1 MLTRKAKLTRKD
13 LETLYKL
20 RDMIATLSSEE
31 LIVFGYV
38 WDNISVGE
46 ILFERD
52 LYRIHRVQKPILVAR
67 RLREKGLI
75 ERGEGCY
82 NLARWLRPLRK
93 KIQSF
98 NDLRALVDQLP

>member
-1 MLTRKAKLTRKD
+1 LLTRRTKLTRED
-13 LETLYKL
+13 LRILYKL
-20 RDMIATLSSEE
+20 REMIISLTGEE
-31 LIVFGYV
+31 LTVFAYV

-98 NDLRALVDQLP
+98 SDLRLIIDNLV

>member
-1 MLTRKAKLTRKD
+1 VKKAKLTKED

-20 RDMIATLSSEE
+20 REMITNLSSEE
-31 LIVFGYV
+31 LTVFSYV

-98 NDLRALVDQLP
+98 NDLRTLIDKLP

>member
-1 MLTRKAKLTRKD
+1 MLAKRAKLTKED

-20 RDMIATLSSEE
+20 REMITNLSSEE
-31 LIVFGYV
+31 LTVFSYV

-98 NDLRALVDQLP
+98 NDLRTLIDKLP

>member
-1 MLTRKAKLTRKD
+1 MKRARLAKED
-13 LETLYKL
+13 LKTLYKL
-20 RDMIATLSSEE
+20 RELIISLTSEE
-31 LIVFGYV
+31 LVVFAYV

-52 LYRIHRVQKPILVAR
+52 LYRIHRIQKPILVAR

-98 NDLRALVDQLP
+98 SDLRLIIDNLV